1 MSENIELITQT
12 AQELL
17 EKLQIVG
24 IVNTQEDADG
34 LYLVTI
40 DTEEQGILIGFHG
53 KNLESF
59 QLMLGQLVYK
69 KLEVWVRLSVS
80 VGDYRERRAKQL
92 QELAESAAQRVLAAG
107 EPVALTDLSPS
118 ERRIVHLALEG
129 HDQVLS
135 QSEGEG
141 RQRRLVVKLR
151 PQP

>member
-24 IVNTQEDADG
+24 IVNTQEDLDG